1 MSDAFLRYVRRQV
14 EEFGSDVAKS
24 MIKES
29 LYHDVRLREDLDPCN
44 HNSNSFVAN
53 MGMGSNGTEINR
65 NCFSVWCC

>member
-1 MSDAFLRYVRRQV
+1 M
-14 EEFGSDVAKS
+14 AKS

-29 LYHDVRLREDLDPCN
+29 LYHDVRLREDLDACN

-53 MGMGSNGTEINR
+53 TGMGSNGTEINR